1 MYDAQLPPVSNRAD
15 WIETIELVSEDSEE
29 IITDLSD
36 ITMVIEVRD
45 RDRSRCLSGT
55 TEDGHITFMGFG
67 VIQWRF
73 TREEMT
79 QLCAGTYEIG
89 ITVKRDGIT
98 EQELVGSVPVIDGV
112 VRR

>member
-1 MYDAQLPPVSNRAD
+1 MYDAQLKPVSNRAD
-15 WIETIELVSEDSEE
+15 WIETIELVDDDTEE

-36 ITMVIEVRD
+36 VTMVVEVRD
-45 RDRSRCLSGT
+45 PDFRRCLYGT
-55 TEDGHITFMGFG
+55 TEDGHITFAGFG
-67 VIQWRF
+67 VIQWAF
-73 TREEMT
+73 TRQEMT

-98 EQELVGSVPVIDGV
+98 EQELVGSIPVIDGV

>member
-15 WIETIELVSEDSEE
+15 WIETIELVDDDTEE
-29 IITDLSD
+29 TITDLSGVT
-36 ITMVIEVRD
+36 IIVEVRD
-45 RDRSRCLSGT
+45 RDHRRCLYGT
-55 TEDGHITFMGFG
+55 TEDGHIVFAGFG
-67 VIQWRF
+67 VISWGFNRQ
-73 TREEMT
+73 EMT